1 MAKYIVINGSTRKGN
16 SYAIANFIKEKIDG
30 DVEIF
35 NIKDKEIG
43 FCQADNAYYHP
54 YFLWKASWNGRCFN

>member
-43 FCQADNAYYHP
+43 FCQADNAC
-54 YFLWKASWNGRCFN
+54 KAKEECIVQDDA

>member
-30 DVEIF
+30 DVEKSDFVKLIMLVRQ
-35 NIKDKEIG
+35 KT
-43 FCQADNAYYHP
+43 NA
-54 YFLWKASWNGRCFN
+54 